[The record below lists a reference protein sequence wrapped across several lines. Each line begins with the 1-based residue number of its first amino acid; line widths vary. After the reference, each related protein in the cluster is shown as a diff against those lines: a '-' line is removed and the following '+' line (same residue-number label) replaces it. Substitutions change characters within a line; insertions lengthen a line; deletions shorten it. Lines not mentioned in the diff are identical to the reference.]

1 MNMSRNKSA
10 NKKRALIRHARK
22 TSRPPVFAQIR
33 KYGTRRMDRS
43 RMNKNVGR

>member
-1 MNMSRNKSA
+1 MNMARNKSA
-10 NKKRALIRHARK
+10 DTKRALIKHARK

-33 KYGTRRMDRS
+33 KYGTRKMDRS

>member
-1 MNMSRNKSA
+1 MARNKSA
-10 NKKRALIRHARK
+10 DTKRALIKHARK

-33 KYGTRRMDRS
+33 KYGTRKMDRS

>member
-1 MNMSRNKSA
+1 MNMARNKSA
-10 NKKRALIRHARK
+10 NNKRALIKHARK

-33 KYGTRRMDRS
+33 KYGTRKMDRS

>member
-1 MNMSRNKSA
+1 MARNKSA
-10 NKKRALIRHARK
+10 DTKRALIRHARK

-33 KYGTRRMDRS
+33 KYGTRKIDRS

>member
-1 MNMSRNKSA
+1 MSKNKSA
-10 NKKRALIRHARK
+10 NKKRAMIKHARK

-33 KYGTRRMDRS
+33 KYGTRKIDRA